1 MIVVT
6 TLKGERLAINDELI
20 ERVEDDHPTRVI
32 LTSGT
37 CYMVAETVEE
47 VVRRCQED
55 RAQVQAIALR
65 HAAQM
70 GEGAGHGYHA
80 VDPAGLHRSRAGQES
95 DENIVRFD
103 RFTTPT
109 DDPR

>member
-32 LTSGT
+32 LTNGT
-37 CYMVAETVEE
+37 CYMVAESVEE

-55 RAQVQAIALR
+55 RAEVQAIAFR
-65 HAAQM
+65 HAARHDA
-70 GEGAGHGYHA
+70 EAGHGFSHE
-80 VDPAGLHRSRAGQES
+80 DPAGSHQRSGDDP
-95 DENIVRFD
+95 DENIVRID
-103 RFTTPT
+103 RFTTPS
-109 DDPR
+109 DGAR

>member
-37 CYMVAETVEE
+37 CYMVAESVEE

-55 RAQVQAIALR
+55 RAAVHAIALR
-65 HAAQM
+65 HADHLGDEQHH
-70 GEGAGHGYHA
+70 GHPEGS
-80 VDPAGLHRSRAGQES
+80 PAGPLRASDGDS
-95 DENIVRFD
+95 DENIVRLD
-103 RFTTPT
+103 RHATWS
-109 DDPR
+109 DGQR